1 MCVQV
6 TERMKA
12 CKHEE
17 TDCQLAQQL
26 SHDLNL
32 PYAEVR
38 HDSPPP
44 FCGQLWRGLTIDSI
58 WHLVPSR
65 TPSLQP

>member
-38 HDSPPP
+38 HDS
-44 FCGQLWRGLTIDSI
+44 
-58 WHLVPSR
+58 
-65 TPSLQP
+65 